1 MPITYLLVAIVLCV
15 ALHFLV
21 PVLHIVPT
29 PWNLV
34 GGIPVVFGVWI
45 NISADQALKR
55 ARTTVKPFEEPAV
68 LIQEGIYRVSRNPM
82 YLGFVSIL
90 IGISILL
97 GTVSPFIVVLL
108 FPLLME
114 LIYIRIEER
123 MLAEKFGVQWEQ
135 YRARVRKWI

>member
-1 MPITYLLVAIVLCV
+1 
-15 ALHFLV
+15 
-21 PVLHIVPT
+21 
-29 PWNLV
+29 
-34 GGIPVVFGVWI
+34 
-45 NISADQALKR
+45 
-55 ARTTVKPFEEPAV
+55 
-68 LIQEGIYRVSRNPM
+68 M

-97 GTVSPFIVVLL
+97 GTVSPFIVVLV